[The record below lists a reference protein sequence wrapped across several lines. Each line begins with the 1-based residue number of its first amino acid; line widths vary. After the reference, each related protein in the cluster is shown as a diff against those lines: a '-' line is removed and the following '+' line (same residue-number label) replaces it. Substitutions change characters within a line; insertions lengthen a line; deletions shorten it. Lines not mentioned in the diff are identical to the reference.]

1 MSKTRCRFA
10 PSPTGRLHVGGARTA
25 LFNYLFAKSTGG
37 NFVLR
42 IEDTDRQRSSL
53 ESERG
58 ICEDLRWLGLNWQEG
73 PQEGGP
79 GAPYRQS
86 ERLALYTEHMQQL
99 IEADRAY
106 YAYETNE
113 ELGAE
118 RKLAEAAKTSFRYRR
133 RAYSA
138 EDLARFQAEG
148 RVPVLRFAT
157 PRGQEVLIHDQI
169 LGEVRVGPDDL
180 DDFIIGKGD
189 GYPTY
194 HFAVVVDDHHM
205 QVTHVLRAQEHLMN
219 TARHILLYQAF
230 GWEIPEHGHMPVINS
245 IGGGKMSK
253 RDKAKASR
261 AAAKAA
267 GWDAETLAQKL
278 EISLELAQA
287 FLKKKNNDVEIAI
300 PIAAELG
307 VVLPEID
314 VEDFR
319 ASGFLPE
326 ALLNYL
332 ALLGWSNG
340 DDREIWEQSE
350 LERAF
355 SVDRIGASAARF
367 DPAKLLWMNGQY
379 IRASSVERLVEACAD
394 YTLRN
399 PEGMLAGMD
408 PTRLAQ
414 LIGLFH
420 ERFQTFAELESA
432 ASWVTQAPTVYGPA
446 KSIKKHLLKGDGLER
461 LAASEAI
468 VAGIEDWSAGGIEAG
483 LQAAADA
490 SYEGRVGKLAQP
502 LRVALTG
509 GPVSPGI
516 GETLAILTQAECVA
530 RIQACAAHFADH
542 AAGQA

>member
-73 PQEGGP
+73 PNEGGP

-86 ERLALYTEHMQQL
+86 ERLELYTQHMQEL
-99 IEADRAY
+99 IAAGRAY
-106 YAYETNE
+106 YAYETGD
-113 ELGAE
+113 ELTAE

-133 RAYSA
+133 RDYS
-138 EDLARFQAEG
+138 EQDMARFKEEG
-148 RVPVLRFAT
+148 RVPVLRFVT
-157 PRGQEVLIHDQI
+157 PPGQEVLIQDQV
-169 LGEVRVGPDDL
+169 LGQVRVGPGDL

-189 GYPTY
+189 GFPTY

-230 GWEIPEHGHMPVINS
+230 GWEMPEHGHMPVINS

-253 RDKAKASR
+253 RDKAKAAR
-261 AAAKAA
+261 AAAKEA
-267 GWDAETLAQKL
+267 GWDAATLSEKL
-278 EISLELAQA
+278 GISLDLATS

-300 PIAAELG
+300 PVAAELG
-307 VVLPEID
+307 VELPEID

-340 DDREIWEQSE
+340 DDREIWDQAE
-350 LERAF
+350 LEQAF
-355 SVDRIGASAARF
+355 LIKRIGSSAARF

-379 IRASSVERLVEACAD
+379 VRASSVERLVQASAD
-394 YTLRN
+394 YVLRN
-399 PEGMLAGMD
+399 PEGLLAGLD
-408 PTRLAQ
+408 SARLH
-414 LIGLFH
+414 LVISLFH
-420 ERFQTFAELESA
+420 ERFQTFAELEQSA
-432 ASWVTQAPTVYGPA
+432 AWVRDAPVVYGPEKA
-446 KSIKKHLLKGDGLER
+446 IKKHLLKGDGLAR
-461 LAASEAI
+461 LSASEAI
-468 VAGIEDWSAGGIEAG
+468 VAGIENWSAEGIEAG

-490 SYEGRVGKLAQP
+490 HYEGRVGKLAQP

-509 GPVSPGI
+509 GPVSPGV

-530 RIQACAAHFADH
+530 RIQACKAHFAE
-542 AAGQA
+542 QA

>member
-73 PQEGGP
+73 PNEGGP

-86 ERLALYTEHMQQL
+86 ERLELYSQHMQEL
-99 IEADRAY
+99 IATDRAY
-106 YAYETNE
+106 YAYETGD
-113 ELGAE
+113 ELTAE

-133 RAYSA
+133 RDYS
-138 EDLARFQAEG
+138 EQDMARFKEEG
-148 RVPVLRFAT
+148 RVPVLRFVT
-157 PRGQEVLIHDQI
+157 PPGQEVLIQDQI
-169 LGEVRVGPDDL
+169 LGQVRVGPGDL

-189 GYPTY
+189 GFPTY

-230 GWEIPEHGHMPVINS
+230 GWEMPEHGHMPVINS

-253 RDKAKASR
+253 RDKAKAAR
-261 AAAKAA
+261 AAAKEA
-267 GWDAETLAQKL
+267 GWDAAILSEKL
-278 EISLELAQA
+278 GISLDLATS

-300 PIAAELG
+300 PVAAELG
-307 VVLPEID
+307 VELPEID

-340 DDREIWEQSE
+340 DDREIWDQAE
-350 LERAF
+350 LEQVF
-355 SVDRIGASAARF
+355 LIKRIGSSAARF

-379 IRASSVERLVEACAD
+379 VRASTVERLVQACAD
-394 YTLRN
+394 YALRN
-399 PEGMLAGMD
+399 PEGLLAGLD
-408 PTRLAQ
+408 PARLH
-414 LIGLFH
+414 LVISLFH
-420 ERFQTFAELESA
+420 ERFQTFAELEQSA
-432 ASWVTQAPTVYGPA
+432 AWVRTAPVVYGPEKA
-446 KSIKKHLLKGDGLER
+446 IKKHLLKGDGLAR
-461 LAASEAI
+461 LSASEAI
-468 VAGIEDWSAGGIEAG
+468 VAGIEDWSAQGIEAG

-490 SYEGRVGKLAQP
+490 HYEGRVGKLAQP

-509 GPVSPGI
+509 GPVSPGV

-530 RIQACAAHFADH
+530 RIQACKEHFAE
-542 AAGQA
+542 QA

>member
-25 LFNYLFAKSTGG
+25 LFNHLFAKSTGG

-73 PQEGGP
+73 PNEGGP

-86 ERLALYTEHMQQL
+86 ERLELYSQHMQEL
-99 IEADRAY
+99 IAAGRAY
-106 YAYETNE
+106 YAYETGD
-113 ELGAE
+113 ELTAE

-133 RAYSA
+133 RDYS
-138 EDLARFQAEG
+138 EQDMARFKGEG

-157 PRGQEVLIHDQI
+157 PPGQEVLIQDQI
-169 LGEVRVGPDDL
+169 LGQVRVGPGDL

-189 GYPTY
+189 GFPTY

-230 GWEIPEHGHMPVINS
+230 GWEMPEHGHMPVINS

-253 RDKAKASR
+253 RDKAKAAR
-261 AAAKAA
+261 AAAKEA
-267 GWDAETLAQKL
+267 GWDAATLSEKL
-278 EISLELAQA
+278 SIPLDLATS

-300 PIAAELG
+300 PVAAELG
-307 VVLPEID
+307 VELPEID

-340 DDREIWEQSE
+340 DDREIWDQAE
-350 LERAF
+350 LEQVF
-355 SVDRIGASAARF
+355 LIKRIGSSAARF

-379 IRASSVERLVEACAD
+379 VRASTVERLVQASAD
-394 YTLRN
+394 YALRN
-399 PEGMLAGMD
+399 PEGLLAGLD
-408 PTRLAQ
+408 PARLH
-414 LIGLFH
+414 LVISLFH
-420 ERFQTFAELESA
+420 ERFQTFAELEQNA
-432 ASWVTQAPTVYGPA
+432 AWVQEAPVVYGPEKA
-446 KSIKKHLLKGDGLER
+446 IKKHLLKGDGLAR
-461 LAASEAI
+461 LSASEAI
-468 VAGIEDWSAGGIEAG
+468 VAGIENWNAQGIEAG

-490 SYEGRVGKLAQP
+490 HYEGRVGKLAQP

-509 GPVSPGI
+509 GPVSPGV

-530 RIQACAAHFADH
+530 RIQACKAHFAE
-542 AAGQA
+542 QA

>member
-1 MSKTRCRFA
+1 
-10 PSPTGRLHVGGARTA
+10 
-25 LFNYLFAKSTGG
+25 
-37 NFVLR
+37 LR

-73 PQEGGP
+73 PNEGGP

-86 ERLALYTEHMQQL
+86 ERLELYSQHMQEL
-99 IEADRAY
+99 IAAGRAY
-106 YAYETNE
+106 YAYETGD
-113 ELGAE
+113 ELTAE

-133 RAYSA
+133 RDYS
-138 EDLARFQAEG
+138 EQDMARFKGEG

-157 PRGQEVLIHDQI
+157 PPGQEVLIQDQI
-169 LGEVRVGPDDL
+169 LGQVRVGPGDL

-189 GYPTY
+189 GFPTY

-230 GWEIPEHGHMPVINS
+230 GWEMPEHGHMPVINS

-253 RDKAKASR
+253 RDKAKAAR
-261 AAAKAA
+261 AAAKEA
-267 GWDAETLAQKL
+267 GWDAATLSEKL
-278 EISLELAQA
+278 SIPLDLATS

-300 PIAAELG
+300 PVAAELG
-307 VVLPEID
+307 VELPEID

-340 DDREIWEQSE
+340 DDREIWDQAE
-350 LERAF
+350 LEQVF
-355 SVDRIGASAARF
+355 LIKRIGSSAARF

-379 IRASSVERLVEACAD
+379 VRASTVERLVQASAD
-394 YTLRN
+394 YALRN
-399 PEGMLAGMD
+399 PEGLLAGLD
-408 PTRLAQ
+408 PARLH
-414 LIGLFH
+414 LVISLFH
-420 ERFQTFAELESA
+420 ERFQTFAELEQNA
-432 ASWVTQAPTVYGPA
+432 AWVQEAPVVYGPEKA
-446 KSIKKHLLKGDGLER
+446 IKKHLLKGDGLAR
-461 LAASEAI
+461 LSASEAI
-468 VAGIEDWSAGGIEAG
+468 VAGIENWNAQGIEAG

-490 SYEGRVGKLAQP
+490 HYEGRVGKLAQP

-509 GPVSPGI
+509 GPVSPGV

-530 RIQACAAHFADH
+530 RIQACKAHFAE
-542 AAGQA
+542 QA